1 MERHGLHNA
10 KHTVNLH
17 DIDQS
22 VRKKNDKIQALLV
35 KVK

>member
-22 VRKKNDKIQALLV
+22 VRKNDKIQALLV